1 MRPQHSHAR
10 PSAPGSV
17 ARRLAVGALAVGL
30 VAGDARASDLP
41 PIAWDAPEGCPEGHV
56 VEAQVRDVVGP
67 RATAAVTAV
76 HARVEPRGDAW
87 LLVVVFT
94 GRAGTSERRLTLHD
108 CESTARATAL
118 LVAIALVDASPAE
131 GPDEPPT
138 AVPVEPR
145 PPSTT
150 AEPPTAEPPTAAPP
164 VTAAP
169 PGPPAAVPADRASRP
184 RAFMQV
190 GPALT
195 LGVLPRTTAG
205 LQVALGAAWP
215 RLRVTLAYTGWFRSP
230 ARWPRDPALG
240 ADLSLHAAALRVGPV
255 RRLGPVELHAGL
267 GLEFGALRAVGFG
280 SDVNLDRR
288 TWWGA
293 TLVGG
298 ALTWLPPAL
307 RRRAALLLQADVVA
321 PLHRPTLVID
331 GDTPIFRLGALGLR
345 VAAQLEV
352 RIFR

>member
-1 MRPQHSHAR
+1 MRPQLSHAR
-10 PSAPGSV
+10 LSAPGSG

-56 VEAQVRDVVGP
+56 VEDQVRDVVGP

-94 GRAGTSERRLTLHD
+94 GRAGTTERRLTLHD

-118 LVAIALVDASPAE
+118 LVAIALVDASPAV
-131 GPDEPPT
+131 DEPPT

-150 AEPPTAEPPTAAPP
+150 DEPPPELADPP
-164 VTAAP
+164 VTADP
-169 PGPPAAVPADRASRP
+169 PEPAAAVPADRAPRP
-184 RAFMQV
+184 RAFVQV

-352 RIFR
+352 RISR